1 MHMCDQHNTNANS
14 SDPDLK
20 VIRSLP
26 AIMALVD
33 QNGNIIRSV
42 ADIDPHEYV
51 KENPGICKVK
61 GESRKKRGD
70 RNSGDEG

>member
-1 MHMCDQHNTNANS
+1 MCDPNNT
-14 SDPDLK
+14 SDPDIK

-33 QNGNIIRSV
+33 QNCNIIGSL

-61 GESRKKRGD
+61 GGPSKKRVD